1 VFLIKED
8 TDICSL
14 RYSTTYRK
22 QELVFQ
28 IIKMYFQIIKYV
40 IQCERSK
47 ETMIRSIRI
56 DAYKWEVDVL
66 GQRIKTKQNKKNTN

>member
-1 VFLIKED
+1 MFLIKED

-14 RYSTTYRK
+14 RYFTTYRK

-56 DAYKWEVDVL
+56 DAYEWEVDVL
-66 GQRIKTKQNKKNTN
+66 GQRIKTKQIKKNTN

>member
-1 VFLIKED
+1 
-8 TDICSL
+8 
-14 RYSTTYRK
+14 
-22 QELVFQ
+22 
-28 IIKMYFQIIKYV
+28 MYFQIIKYV

-56 DAYKWEVDVL
+56 DAYEWEVDVL

>member
-1 VFLIKED
+1 
-8 TDICSL
+8 
-14 RYSTTYRK
+14 
-22 QELVFQ
+22 
-28 IIKMYFQIIKYV
+28 MYFQIIKYV